1 MISHKRVSVILAGLF
16 LAYGFVGLR
25 LGLVQLGAHEDLS
38 AAVSAQNSVEVSLEA
53 HPRGQIL
60 DRNGVSLLSS
70 ESADRAVVIPHYIED
85 KHETARRLAEIV
97 EADAAD
103 VRVRL
108 DEPGVLPYVLSEAQA
123 GAIRDMDE
131 KGVLVLPVRLRYGED
146 ALAPHVTGHLGKI
159 SSTDELE
166 RIEAQTGRTYQISDW
181 IGKSGVEAYYE
192 GFLRGQRPVSVVRS
206 YRDARLSP
214 LPGLDTV
221 IEQDDDQ
228 RGNVVLTLDAEIQRV
243 AEEVM
248 AGVDSGA
255 LVVSDVRTGDVL
267 ALVSSP
273 DYSASDPMAS
283 ADAIEGNAFY
293 NRATA
298 LYQPG
303 SVFKIVLAA
312 TALETGAVTTDAV
325 YECAGRDDG
334 LVTCWCEEGHGEISL
349 TDAFAHSCNP
359 YFGRLGLEIGADELV
374 RFAERFGFSDQTI
387 LGYPFEPD
395 HRLDLSLIKDPFS
408 LINASIGQGPV
419 LVSPVQVNA
428 LTAAIANDGWYNTP
442 RLVDRVENQKGER
455 LLTVCRPKP
464 RRVMSDETAAV
475 MKGLLASA
483 TTEGQGKGAYL
494 AGYGSAGK
502 TGSAQVGDTGKVN
515 AWFTGYFPL
524 ETPRYALTVLV
535 EDGVSGGFSAA
546 PLFREAAAGILRA
559 TAE

>member
-1 MISHKRVSVILAGLF
+1 MINRKRVFVVLAGLF
-16 LAYGFVGLR
+16 LAYGVVGLR
-25 LGLVQLGAHEDLS
+25 LGVIQLGAHGDLA

-60 DRNGVSLLSS
+60 DRNGVSLLAS
-70 ESADRAVVIPHYIED
+70 ESVDRAVVIPHYIED
-85 KHETARRLAEIV
+85 KYEMARRLAEIV
-97 EADAAD
+97 KADAAD
-103 VRVRL
+103 VRARL
-108 DEPGVLPYVLSEAQA
+108 EEPGVLPYTLTETQGA
-123 GAIRDMDE
+123 AIREMDE
-131 KGVLVLPVRLRYGED
+131 NGVLVLSVHLRYGED

-159 SSTDELE
+159 SSMDELE
-166 RIEAQTGRTYQISDW
+166 RIEAETGGNYRISDW
-181 IGKSGVEAYYE
+181 VGKSGIEAYYE
-192 GFLRGQRPVSVVRS
+192 GFLRGERPVAVVRS

-214 LPGLDTV
+214 LPGLDAV
-221 IEQDDDQ
+221 VEQDDNQ
-228 RGNVVLTLDAEIQRV
+228 RGDVFLTLDAEIQRV

-255 LVVSDVRTGDVL
+255 LVVSDVRTGDIL

-273 DYSASDPMAS
+273 DYSASDPIAS
-283 ADAIEGNAFY
+283 AVAIEGNAFY

-303 SVFKIVLAA
+303 SVFKIVLTA
-312 TALETGAVTTDAV
+312 TALEIGAVTIDAV
-325 YECAGRDDG
+325 YECAGGDDG
-334 LVTCWCEEGHGEISL
+334 LVTCWYEEGHGEISL
-349 TDAFAHSCNP
+349 MDAFAHSCNP

-374 RFAERFGFSDQTI
+374 RFADRFGFSDQTI
-387 LGYPFEPD
+387 LGYPIKPD
-395 HRLDLSLIKDPFS
+395 HRQDLSLIKGPFS

-464 RRVMSDETAAV
+464 RRVMSEQTAAV
-475 MKGLLASA
+475 MKDLLASA
-483 TTEGQGKGAYL
+483 TTDGQGKEAYL
-494 AGYGSAGK
+494 NGYGSAGK

-524 ETPRYALTVLV
+524 QTPRYALTVLV
-535 EDGVSGGFSAA
+535 EDGVSGGLSAA
-546 PLFREAAAGILRA
+546 PLFREAAAGILR